1 MKKIKYPKTFAAAGA
16 VALGTLVIV
25 SSVGLGQEVDPVA
38 EGARVYGAVCGSCH
52 NARSPIERSDRDW
65 VTIVNQMRV
74 RANMTGE
81 QVRFV
86 LAFLQAANSDWPAA
100 GSGAM
105 AAEAGQ
111 PSTDPPSTDPAV
123 IARGRELVATRA
135 CLGCH
140 VIGKEGSQVGPS
152 LNGLLDRRDPD
163 YVRKKLADPTFDNAT
178 SMMPNL
184 NLIRQEIEA
193 MLAYLATLDGN

>member
-1 MKKIKYPKTFAAAGA
+1 
-16 VALGTLVIV
+16 
-25 SSVGLGQEVDPVA
+25 
-38 EGARVYGAVCGSCH
+38 
-52 NARSPIERSDRDW
+52 
-65 VTIVNQMRV
+65 MRV

-86 LAFLQAANSDWPAA
+86 LAFLQAANSDRPAA